1 MYIHMPKTNFVIKT
15 FHELLEFQGSHESD
29 SLRQA
34 YVSLT
39 LTKLK
44 DVINSLAIRVSMQMI
59 MCMYMFNRACSTSI
73 EFSKVLK

>member
-1 MYIHMPKTNFVIKT
+1 MPKTNFVIKT
-15 FHELLEFQGSHESD
+15 FHELLEFQGSNESD

-59 MCMYMFNRACSTSI
+59 MCMYMFNRACSMSI